1 MTEKRLRGVHGQPVE
16 ALAGRILAG
25 EIGEGDTLD
34 LPALRVELDV
44 SLTALREALKVLSAK
59 GMIDARQ
66 KRGTFVQP
74 RSSWNLLDTD
84 VMRWQTVANSDR
96 LFNELTEMRV
106 IVEPAAARLAAE
118 RATDADIEAL
128 SAAVDRMA
136 SARDLAATV
145 RADLDFHRLL
155 MAATHNAFLTQVE
168 RIIAIGLAE
177 RDKLVHGSVDDDPVP
192 SHRAVL
198 DAISGRDPEAAYQPL
213 SQLGPGRPRRPD
225 RQHRVVERPG
235 RGRGQRGVRQRRLG
249 PAARQPARHL
259 PAPDPGAGPQPRRV
273 GRHQWRVRA
282 TPR

>member
-1 MTEKRLRGVHGQPVE
+1 MSEKRLRGVHGQTVE

-34 LPALRVELDV
+34 LPALREELDV

-59 GMIDARQ
+59 GIIDARQ

-84 VMRWQTVANSDR
+84 VMRWQTQAGADHG
-96 LFNELTEMRV
+96 LFDELTEMRV

-118 RATDADIEAL
+118 RASDADIEAL
-128 SAAVDRMA
+128 SAALDRMA
-136 SARDLAATV
+136 AARDLAATV
-145 RADLDFHRLL
+145 RADLEFHRLL
-155 MAATHNAFLTQVE
+155 MGATHNAFLTQVE

-198 DAISGRDPEAAYQPL
+198 DAIAARDPEAAYEAMRAL
-213 SQLGPGRPRRPD
+213 VDKSGADLD
-225 RQHRVVERPG
+225 RLR
-235 RGRGQRGVRQRRLG
+235 
-249 PAARQPARHL
+249 
-259 PAPDPGAGPQPRRV
+259 
-273 GRHQWRVRA
+273 
-282 TPR
+282 

>member
-1 MTEKRLRGVHGQPVE
+1 MSEKRLRGVHGQTVE

-34 LPALRVELDV
+34 LPALREELDV

-84 VMRWQTVANSDR
+84 VMRWQTEAGADHG
-96 LFNELTEMRV
+96 LFDELTEMRG

-118 RATDADIEAL
+118 RASDADIEAL
-128 SAAVDRMA
+128 GLAVDRMA

-155 MAATHNAFLTQVE
+155 MTATHNVFLTQVE

-177 RDKLVHGSVDDDPVP
+177 RDKLVHGSVEDDPVP

-198 DAISGRDPEAAYQPL
+198 DAIAARDPEAAYEAMRAL
-213 SQLGPGRPRRPD
+213 VDKSGADLD
-225 RQHRVVERPG
+225 RLR
-235 RGRGQRGVRQRRLG
+235 
-249 PAARQPARHL
+249 
-259 PAPDPGAGPQPRRV
+259 
-273 GRHQWRVRA
+273 
-282 TPR
+282 

>member
-1 MTEKRLRGVHGQPVE
+1 MSEKRLRGVHGQTVE

-25 EIGEGDTLD
+25 EIGEGATLD
-34 LPALRVELDV
+34 LPALREELDV

-84 VMRWQTVANSDR
+84 VMRWQTQAETDPS
-96 LFNELTEMRV
+96 LFDELTEMRV

-118 RATDADIEAL
+118 RASDADIEAL

-145 RADLDFHRLL
+145 RADLEFHRLL

-198 DAISGRDPEAAYQPL
+198 DAIAARDPEAAYEAMRAL
-213 SQLGPGRPRRPD
+213 VDKSGADLD
-225 RQHRVVERPG
+225 RIR
-235 RGRGQRGVRQRRLG
+235 
-249 PAARQPARHL
+249 
-259 PAPDPGAGPQPRRV
+259 
-273 GRHQWRVRA
+273 
-282 TPR
+282 

>member
-1 MTEKRLRGVHGQPVE
+1 MSEKRLRGVHGQTVE

-34 LPALRVELDV
+34 LPALREELDV
-44 SLTALREALKVLSAK
+44 SLTALREALKVLTAK

-84 VMRWQTVANSDR
+84 VMRWQTQAGSDHG
-96 LFNELTEMRV
+96 LFDELTEMRV

-118 RATDADIEAL
+118 RASDADIEAIAGAL
-128 SAAVDRMA
+128 ERMA

-155 MAATHNAFLTQVE
+155 MAATHNTFLTQVE

-177 RDKLVHGSVDDDPVP
+177 RDKLVHGTVEDDPVP

-198 DAISGRDPEAAYQPL
+198 DAITARDPEAAYEAMRAL
-213 SQLGPGRPRRPD
+213 VDKSGADLD
-225 RQHRVVERPG
+225 RLR
-235 RGRGQRGVRQRRLG
+235 
-249 PAARQPARHL
+249 
-259 PAPDPGAGPQPRRV
+259 
-273 GRHQWRVRA
+273 
-282 TPR
+282 